1 MTLADVDARHQEQ
14 LLAAFLQQQRW
25 CRQSSPFTA
34 RLMALSISW
43 LECEGRPEAQE
54 AMALLSTLA
63 PEPLAGAVPLRWAAA
78 LHRLALQG
86 LQPWCGLWP
95 STQPPGT
102 PAASGERYHAC
113 FAQAWREQQPL
124 LQQMLHSAPQ
134 TNEVARS
141 AMLLPGL
148 LLLQHAHPQ
157 HRLHLLELGSS
168 AGLNL
173 LPDAWCH
180 DYGSW
185 RWGDA
190 DSAPLTLRSEW
201 QGALP
206 PAHVRRSPLD
216 IAQRQGCDLN
226 PLPLSPAVGP
236 QGAAPA
242 RAEAHARHLLS
253 FVWADQAE
261 RRARLQAAIGHVR
274 TTAGASLTLHRQP
287 AHAFLAAQL
296 GSPAPAGALR
306 VVFHSIVWQY
316 LSASEQAQLRGLI
329 TRAGAQAS
337 AERPLAWLRMEPPAP
352 DEAVELRLT
361 QWPGGH
367 EQRLALCH
375 PHGSHLRWHEISTAV

>member
-1 MTLADVDARHQEQ
+1 MTLADVETSPQER

-25 CRQSSPFTA
+25 CRHSSPFTA
-34 RLMALSISW
+34 RLMALTISW
-43 LECEGRPEAQE
+43 LECEDRPEAQD
-54 AMALLSTLA
+54 AMAMLSALE
-63 PEPLAGAVPLRWAAA
+63 PEPLAAAVPLRWAAA

-86 LQPWCGLWP
+86 LQPWCSLWP
-95 STQPPGT
+95 STQAPDT
-102 PAASGERYHAC
+102 PAPSGERYHAC

-124 LQQMLHSAPQ
+124 LQPMLRSAPQ

-148 LLLQHAHPQ
+148 LLLQSTHPR

-173 LPDAWCH
+173 LPDA
-180 DYGSW
+180 
-185 RWGDA
+185 
-190 DSAPLTLRSEW
+190 PLTLRSEW
-201 QGALP
+201 QGPLLP
-206 PAHVRRSPLD
+206 ADVRQRPLD
-216 IAQRQGCDLN
+216 IQQRQGCDLN

-242 RAEAHARHLLS
+242 LAEAHARHLLS
-253 FVWADQAE
+253 FVWADQTE
-261 RRARLQAAIGHVR
+261 RLARLKAAIGHVR
-274 TTAGASLTLHRQP
+274 TTAGASLMLHRQP
-287 AHAFLAAQL
+287 AHAFLSAQL
-296 GSPAPAGALR
+296 GQAVAAGTLR

-316 LSASEQAQLRGLI
+316 LSSAEQQQLRQLMAA
-329 TRAGAQAS
+329 AGAQAS

-361 QWPGGH
+361 QWPGGQ

-375 PHGSHLRWHEISTAV
+375 PHGSHLRWLE

>member
-1 MTLADVDARHQEQ
+1 MRVMSLADVDTSPQER

-25 CRQSSPFTA
+25 CRQGSPFTA
-34 RLMALSISW
+34 RLMALTISW
-43 LECEGRPEAQE
+43 LECEDRPEAQE
-54 AMALLSTLA
+54 AMAVLSALE

-86 LQPWCGLWP
+86 LQPWCSLWP
-95 STQPPGT
+95 STQPPDT

-124 LQQMLHSAPQ
+124 LQQMLRSAPQ

-148 LLLQHAHPQ
+148 LLLQSAHPH

-180 DYGSW
+180 DFGNW
-185 RWGDA
+185 RWGIEA
-190 DSAPLTLRSEW
+190 APLTLRSEW
-201 QGALP
+201 QGPLLP
-206 PAHVRRSPLD
+206 ADVRQVPLA
-216 IAQRQGCDLN
+216 IEQRRGCDLN

-236 QGAAPA
+236 QGASPA
-242 RAEAHARHLLS
+242 LADAHARHLLS

-261 RRARLQAAIGHVR
+261 RLARLRAAIGHVR
-274 TTAGASLTLHRQP
+274 STAGASLTLHRQP
-287 AHAFLAAQL
+287 AHVFLAAQL
-296 GSPAPAGALR
+296 GSAVAAGTLR
-306 VVFHSIVWQY
+306 VVFHSIMWQY
-316 LSASEQAQLRGLI
+316 LAAAEQQQLRQLI
-329 TRAGAQAS
+329 AEAGAQAT

-352 DEAVELRLT
+352 DEGVELRLT

-375 PHGSHLRWHEISTAV
+375 PHGSHLRWLD